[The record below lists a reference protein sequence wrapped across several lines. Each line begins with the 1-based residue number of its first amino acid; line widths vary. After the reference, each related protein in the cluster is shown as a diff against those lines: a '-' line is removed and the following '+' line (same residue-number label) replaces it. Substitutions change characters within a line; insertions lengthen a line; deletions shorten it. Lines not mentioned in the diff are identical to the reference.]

1 MTGSGAWSGG
11 TEDLLEVLASAA
23 DAITVQDPAGQ
34 LVYANM
40 AAALQLGY
48 ASPEELVN
56 VPTAEVLADFEL
68 LDEGGGAFP
77 FADLPGRRAL
87 LGEANP
93 TAVVGFR
100 RRSDPG
106 ERWSLV
112 QATPVVRDGR
122 IAFVINVFHD
132 ITDLKR
138 TESRLRLLAEA
149 GAALADTVEFET
161 TLGNLAERVVPI
173 LADWCVVDVSDESGL
188 RRVAVAHPD
197 PAKRALAED
206 LERRYPPDPD
216 HSGTAE
222 VMRSGTT
229 LIIPDITDE
238 MLQAA
243 ARDAGHLD
251 GLRRLGLASIAVV
264 PLKARQATLG
274 VLTLARAAGREPFSP
289 DDRPFLEDLARRAS
303 VAVDS
308 SRLLRAANEA
318 IRLRDDFVAMASHD
332 MRTPL
337 GTILGNVQLA
347 RRWLARPDADA
358 RERIDGFMESAERTT
373 GKLARL
379 VEELMDA
386 TMLRAGNPL
395 PVDETAF
402 DLVELAGATAAEQ
415 QRLTDRHRLAI
426 EGATSLPGRWDRRR
440 IERVLDNVLDNAIKY
455 SPGGGDVTIRLG
467 TRDEMAEI
475 SVTDEGIGIPSDE
488 LTAIFDP
495 YHRASNAS
503 GLRGIGLGLGGSRD
517 VVRRL
522 GGDITV
528 ESVEGAGST
537 FTIRLPLGAT
547 VSNGG

>member
-1 MTGSGAWSGG
+1 VTDPTRVAGPGAWSGG

-40 AAALQLGY
+40 AAARQLGFG
-48 ASPEELVN
+48 SPDELVN

-68 LDEGGGAFP
+68 LDESGGP
-77 FADLPGRRAL
+77 FRLEQLPGRRAL
-87 LGEANP
+87 AGEEGP

-112 QATPVVRDGR
+112 EATPIARDGR

-149 GAALADTVEFET
+149 GAALADSVEFET
-161 TLGNLAERVVPI
+161 TLGDLAERVVPS
-173 LADWCVVDVSDESGL
+173 LADWCVVDVADESGL

-197 PAKRALAED
+197 PEKRALAED
-206 LERRYPPDPD
+206 LERRYPPDLD
-216 HSGTAE
+216 NSGTAD

-229 LIIPDITDE
+229 LIVPEITEE
-238 MLQAA
+238 MLKTV
-243 ARDAGHLD
+243 ARDAEHLD
-251 GLRRLGLASIAVV
+251 GLLRLGLASIAVV
-264 PLKARQATLG
+264 PLQARQATLG
-274 VLTLARAAGREPFSP
+274 VLTLARAAGRERFSL

-347 RRWLARPDADA
+347 RRWLTRPDPDA

-373 GKLARL
+373 GKLAHL
-379 VEELMDA
+379 VEELMDV

-395 PVDETAF
+395 PLDESSF
-402 DLVELAGATAAEQ
+402 DLVELARATAAEQ
-415 QRLTDRHRLAI
+415 QRLTDRHELAV
-426 EGATSLPGRWDRRR
+426 EGATSLEGHWDRMRL
-440 IERVLDNVLDNAIKY
+440 ERVLDNLLDNAIKY
-455 SPGGGDVTIRLG
+455 SPAGGRVIIRIG
-467 TRDEMAEI
+467 THDEMAEVSI
-475 SVTDEGIGIPSDE
+475 TDEGIGIPADE

-503 GLRGIGLGLGGSRD
+503 GLRGIGLGLAGSRD

-522 GGDITV
+522 GGDLTV
-528 ESVEGAGST
+528 ESVEGRGST
-537 FTIRLPLGAT
+537 FTVRLPLGD
-547 VSNGG
+547 